1 MSSSYRF
8 YCLLIAAAAVL
19 LAGCRRGDPVITI
32 TDISREERLSIGKL
46 AGQGPVKRL
55 RLRIEG
61 RIDGTAQLV
70 LFEENRPRHVMDLTG
85 DVDVRWNEPWTEDRA
100 RLVYTPGTVTG
111 GALRVQYRF
120 VE

>member
-1 MSSSYRF
+1 MASSRL
-8 YCLLIAAAAVL
+8 YCLLIAAALAL
-19 LAGCRRGDPVITI
+19 LAGCRRSDPVITI
-32 TDISREERLSIGKL
+32 TDIHREERLSIGKL

-55 RLRIEG
+55 QLRIEG

-85 DVDVRWNEPWTEDRA
+85 DVDLRWNDTWAEDRA